1 MKTCDLHCHST
12 FSDGSLTPTE
22 IVALAKQQG
31 LSAVA
36 LTDHNTTKG
45 LAEFMQAGE
54 SAGLETVAGCEF
66 STEIDG
72 SELHILGLFMPQ
84 ETWVEI
90 EDYVELLHMAKHHS
104 NEKLIERLCEGGY
117 GITYEE
123 IAALTDADEFNR
135 AHVARALVARGY
147 ASSVEE
153 AFKKFLRTD
162 GGFYTPARKLGAAA
176 TVRFIKSNGGVAVW
190 AHSFF
195 QHEKS
200 EVASILPVLVKA
212 GLDGMETLYSTF
224 TPEQTEAAKAFVK
237 QYNLHESG
245 GSDFHGAAKPD
256 IQLGVGRSNLC
267 IPYAFYEKLRGK
279 SHFPK

>member
-153 AFKKFLRTD
+153 AFK
-162 GGFYTPARKLGAAA
+162 
-176 TVRFIKSNGGVAVW
+176 
-190 AHSFF
+190 
-195 QHEKS
+195 
-200 EVASILPVLVKA
+200 
-212 GLDGMETLYSTF
+212 
-224 TPEQTEAAKAFVK
+224 
-237 QYNLHESG
+237 
-245 GSDFHGAAKPD
+245 
-256 IQLGVGRSNLC
+256 
-267 IPYAFYEKLRGK
+267 
-279 SHFPK
+279 